1 MVDDSSSQGEPEVS
15 GPLILVCMAI
25 YACVGVDQFLKGNVG
40 GAVMWLSYSTANIG
54 LWMQAK

>member
-1 MVDDSSSQGEPEVS
+1 
-15 GPLILVCMAI
+15 MAI

>member
-1 MVDDSSSQGEPEVS
+1 VS

-25 YACVGVDQFLKGNVG
+25 YACVGIDQLRKGEVG
-40 GAVMWLSYSTANIG
+40 AAVMWLSYSTANIG